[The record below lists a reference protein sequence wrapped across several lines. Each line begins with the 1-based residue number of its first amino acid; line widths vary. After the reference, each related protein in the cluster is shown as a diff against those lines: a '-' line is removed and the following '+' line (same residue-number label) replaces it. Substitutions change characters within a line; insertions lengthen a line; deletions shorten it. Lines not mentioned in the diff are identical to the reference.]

1 MIWCLWFVLNAGDFL
16 NSVVI
21 RYLITWFCCILYW
34 LFSVLAFVM
43 VLLLRELL
51 CLISYSCV
59 GYIVLFGGGAVY
71 LMLVFGDCLHIDG
84 LV

>member
-1 MIWCLWFVLNAGDFL
+1 MIWCLWFVLNAGDCL

-59 GYIVLFGGGAVY
+59 GYIVLFGGV
-71 LMLVFGDCLHIDG
+71 MLCT
-84 LV
+84 

>member
-59 GYIVLFGGGAVY
+59 GYIVLFGGV
-71 LMLVFGDCLHIDG
+71 MLCT
-84 LV
+84 